1 MADNYFASV
10 GAIVLRNDEVL
21 LVRHTYGDAT
31 GKLLNPS
38 GYIKQGEMPYEA
50 LKREVFEETG
60 IEINPKGLLAVRCSA
75 KDWWLVFLAEYVSG
89 TPRSDS
95 HENSEA
101 LFMPCDEAANH
112 PDVTNAVKILLERAK
127 EQKLLTM
134 NDDYARL
141 LSMYGVM
148 FS

>member
-1 MADNYFASV
+1 MGDNYFASV

-21 LVRHTYGDAT
+21 LARHTYGEAT

-38 GYIKQGEMPYEA
+38 GYIKHGEMPYDA

-60 IEINPKGLLAVRCSA
+60 IEINPKGLLAVRCSV

-89 TPRSDS
+89 TPRSDND
-95 HENSEA
+95 ENSEV
-101 LFMPCDEAANH
+101 LFMPCEEAANH
-112 PDVTNAVKILLERAK
+112 PDVTNAVKILLKLAK
-127 EQKLLTM
+127 GQKFFTM
-134 NDDYARL
+134 NDEYSRF
-141 LSMYGVM
+141 LSKYGVM